1 MNIERIEAAR
11 GGRFQFQ
18 HDGELIALVSPDE
31 LGFQEVL
38 ACLQDSRH
46 LIDARM
52 PEWKRTKA
60 RDAWAAH
67 HDLPSFDH
75 ARRLCYLIDRYA
87 GALTY
92 ALRAHAG
99 VDLIEAWHSRR
110 WQTLL
115 DIIDRLPP
123 TSAYAVAV
131 SQDEEHAEMLA
142 DAMAKRAAES
152 DKDDDGPSLATW
164 SAEIDVLTSL
174 RDDVRGLQYVIR
186 AANGDTKARP
196 PAPLP
201 RPTSPMQKALKRAE
215 FNRRKQAHDDLVARV
230 LPHKRKS

>member
-11 GGRFQFQ
+11 GGRFELQY
-18 HDGELIALVSPDE
+18 DGEVIALVSPDE

-38 ACLQDSRH
+38 ACLQDPRY

-52 PEWKRTKA
+52 PEWKRRKA

-67 HDLPSFDH
+67 HDLPTFDH
-75 ARRLCYLIDRYA
+75 ARRLCYVVDRYA
-87 GALTY
+87 GPLTY
-92 ALRAHAG
+92 ALRSNVG
-99 VDLIEAWHSRR
+99 VDLIEMWHSRR

-115 DIIDRLPP
+115 DLIDRLPP

-131 SQDEEHAEMLA
+131 SKDAEHAEMLA
-142 DAMAKRAAES
+142 DAMAKRAAEQ
-152 DKDDDGPSLATW
+152 DGDDGPSLDTW

-174 RDDVRGLQYVIR
+174 RDDVRVLQYVVR
-186 AANGDTKARP
+186 AANGDTKAKP

-201 RPTSPMQKALKRAE
+201 RPSSPMQKALKQAD
-215 FNRRKQAHDDLVARV
+215 FRRRQAAHNDLVARV